1 MVASP
6 ALVNFLFGHPSAA
19 ATPSSVKENPGAGL
33 PSPHSAHQPHFIAI
47 CSFQSGSQAKVL
59 LPLSDILKQ
68 WRRSQLPSCAVADGF
83 WAASGVLCVCPFASP
98 SEIRTGARAAG
109 CSVSFCFWSSAPP
122 ATPFLSWPPGS
133 CLRRCSRRCSCYR
146 TIRSSCPRASL
157 FQTLPLL
164 LRLSASFLSL
174 VVSPV
179 FSWEGCPLD
188 LKDPLMPQPASEIF
202 SLAARADA
210 WAPPWASTLVMLG
223 LLHPPPTSAL
233 SLLVTHRPRHNR
245 LGWSHWPSPVTRA
258 WCCTRPLDSRR
269 SWEE

>member
-19 ATPSSVKENPGAGL
+19 TTPSPVKENPGAGL

-59 LPLSDILKQ
+59 LPLSNILKQ

-133 CLRRCSRRCSCYR
+133 CLRRCSRQCSCYR
-146 TIRSSCPRASL
+146 TTRSSCPNERDGHSGAS
-157 FQTLPLL
+157 
-164 LRLSASFLSL
+164 
-174 VVSPV
+174 
-179 FSWEGCPLD
+179 
-188 LKDPLMPQPASEIF
+188 
-202 SLAARADA
+202 
-210 WAPPWASTLVMLG
+210 STLDQY
-223 LLHPPPTSAL
+223 PPYYKP
-233 SLLVTHRPRHNR
+233 HGWRPRRPSKGATQHWDRKGSWGGGVDSLSVSVEVTTGWIGELSNR
-245 LGWSHWPSPVTRA
+245 TNR
-258 WCCTRPLDSRR
+258 
-269 SWEE
+269 

>member
-19 ATPSSVKENPGAGL
+19 TTPSPVKENPGAGL

-59 LPLSDILKQ
+59 LPLSNILKQ

-133 CLRRCSRRCSCYR
+133 CLRRCSRQCSCYR
-146 TIRSSCPRASL
+146 TTRSSCPRASL
-157 FQTLPLL
+157 FQTLPQL
-164 LRLSASFLSL
+164 LRLSAACPCL
-174 VVSPV
+174 VVCPV
-179 FSWEGCPLD
+179 FALEGCLPD
-188 LKDPLMPQPASEIF
+188 RKDPPMPQPASEIF
-202 SLAARADA
+202 SLAVHAGALARL
-210 WAPPWASTLVMLG
+210 WAPAPVMLG
-223 LLHPPPTSAL
+223 SARPPRTSAL
-233 SLLVTHRPRHNR
+233 ALLVTH
-245 LGWSHWPSPVTRA
+245 
-258 WCCTRPLDSRR
+258 
-269 SWEE
+269 